1 MPKYPGVVVELDGED
16 DDDASAILGRVK
28 RALAQAG
35 VPDEE
40 IEQFTTEAAVTTCGA
55 ASVTVA
61 SISRRS
67 SVEACRRYSCD
78 KPEIAIPDCENGL

>member
-1 MPKYPGVVVELDGED
+1 MPKYPDVVVELEDED

-40 IEQFTTEAAVTTCGA
+40 IEQFTAEATAGDYDHLRR
-55 ASVTVA
+55 TVMA
-61 SISRRS
+61 W
-67 SVEACRRYSCD
+67 VEVA
-78 KPEIAIPDCENGL
+78 